1 MISIKKAAL
10 EDVKAL
16 AKVGEKAFL
25 TPHKEAISKEM
36 MDAYISTS
44 FNEQNLIEEITN
56 KKFQYNLIFKND
68 VLAGYSKI
76 IINYKNEN
84 IKETNVTKMERLYLL
99 EEFYGTGLGKQLF
112 THNLELAKQQNQKG
126 IWLYVWVKNYKAIDF
141 YKKAGFKKIA
151 DYDFPVSKTE
161 TRPNNVF
168 YLEF

>member
-25 TPHKEAISKEM
+25 VPHKEAISKEM

-56 KKFQYNLIFKND
+56 KKFQYNLIFKGD

-76 IINYKNEN
+76 IINYMQ
-84 IKETNVTKMERLYLL
+84 V
-99 EEFYGTGLGKQLF
+99 
-112 THNLELAKQQNQKG
+112 
-126 IWLYVWVKNYKAIDF
+126 
-141 YKKAGFKKIA
+141 
-151 DYDFPVSKTE
+151 
-161 TRPNNVF
+161 
-168 YLEF
+168 